1 MPDVILSILFP
12 WFIITL
18 SACYFTFFLLI
29 SFAFIRER
37 SKPDLKNKTDISVS
51 VIIAARNE
59 DVTLPQILSDLK
71 QQDYPAD
78 RFNIIIADD
87 HSYERINSLKDI
99 SELGIKNLTIIEL
112 PASVSGKKA
121 ALRLAAER
129 STSELLI
136 FTDADCRV
144 GPQWIKSYTTLY
156 SERHPDLLFG
166 LVDYQEVNGILQNF
180 FRYEFLS
187 LVITGAGSALLGTP
201 TLCNGANM
209 AISREYYRRVA
220 GEIDTRSPSGDDV
233 FALHQAKKNK
243 RIIQLVTGKSAT
255 VYTRVPAGLWE
266 YFNQR
271 ARWVSKSVYYRDMAT
286 VIISLLVI
294 FANIF
299 FIFSLIALIRNG
311 YSLPCVFSLISKMIA
326 DYTVIIVGLYFFRD
340 LRSVFWLPLFQL
352 IYPVYLF
359 ISLFLGLFGIY
370 RWKDRSY

>member
-1 MPDVILSILFP
+1 VPDVILSILFP

>member
-1 MPDVILSILFP
+1 
-12 WFIITL
+12 
-18 SACYFTFFLLI
+18 
-29 SFAFIRER
+29 
-37 SKPDLKNKTDISVS
+37 
-51 VIIAARNE
+51 
-59 DVTLPQILSDLK
+59 
-71 QQDYPAD
+71 
-78 RFNIIIADD
+78 
-87 HSYERINSLKDI
+87 
-99 SELGIKNLTIIEL
+99 
-112 PASVSGKKA
+112 
-121 ALRLAAER
+121 
-129 STSELLI
+129 
-136 FTDADCRV
+136 
-144 GPQWIKSYTTLY
+144 
-156 SERHPDLLFG
+156 
-166 LVDYQEVNGILQNF
+166 
-180 FRYEFLS
+180 
-187 LVITGAGSALLGTP
+187 
-201 TLCNGANM
+201 M

-299 FIFSLIALIRNG
+299 FIFSLITLIRNG

-359 ISLFLGLFGIY
+359 ISLFLGLFGIN